1 MKDKI
6 ERILIIGAGNVA
18 THLAKSFSKNKSIV
32 GIISKNKVSAKEL
45 ALKIN
50 CPFIN
55 DLSFIPDCDLVL
67 ICTNDSSLAEIE
79 SQIPL
84 NYNIAYTSGSVELNK
99 KSTRKNYGVFYP
111 LQTFSKERNIEIE
124 NVPFLIE
131 ATNKEF
137 GQQLFELASEISN
150 QVSFNSS
157 IERRKIH
164 VAAIFVNNFTNHLAF
179 LAKEYVD
186 KNNLNWDYL
195 KPLIEETT
203 NKIIS
208 NSPENSQTGPARRN
222 DQFIIEEHLSML
234 EGYPKEIYKV
244 LSESIIHTYFKK
256 DQRND

>member
-18 THLAKSFSKNKSIV
+18 THIAKSLSINKSIV
-32 GIISKNKVSAKEL
+32 GIISKNKVSAREL

-55 DLSFIPDCDLVL
+55 DLSSLPDCDLVL
-67 ICTNDSSLAEIE
+67 ICTNDSSLADIE
-79 SQIPL
+79 SEIPL
-84 NYNIAYTSGSVELNK
+84 NFNIAYTSGSVELNK
-99 KSTRKNYGVFYP
+99 NSSRNNYGVFYP
-111 LQTFSKERNIEIE
+111 LQTFSKERNIDLE

-131 ATNKEF
+131 ATNKKF
-137 GQQLFELASEISN
+137 GQRLFELASEISN

-157 IERRKIH
+157 IERKKLHI
-164 VAAIFVNNFTNHLAF
+164 AAVFVNNFSNHLAL
-179 LAKEYVD
+179 LAKEYID
-186 KNNLNWDYL
+186 ENNLNWNYL
-195 KPLIEETT
+195 KPLIQETT

-234 EGYPKEIYKV
+234 KSYPKEIYKV
-244 LSESIIHTYFKK
+244 LSESILNTYYNK
-256 DQRND
+256 D